1 MKKGKK
7 DFSITSMKHIQTF
20 ESFLNES
27 LNEGKK
33 EKDIEI
39 DLDSAEEITLKGKA
53 LDSDKL
59 GTDKKYR
66 DMILSAPEKAFIYK
80 GKPASVTAV
89 DLNDGYADE
98 PKIYLTVVNE
108 SQINEDN
115 NYKKAALEIVALAK
129 GIIKSAEEQLSM
141 YKEISYASKISD
153 ADGLSDLYYHLLDEL
168 VDFLPS
174 GMDPFKKDAKK
185 IIVDKYKIEMKD
197 EYGYPMK
204 WK

>member
-1 MKKGKK
+1 
-7 DFSITSMKHIQTF
+7 MKHIPTF
-20 ESFLNES
+20 ESFLKENLTEA
-27 LNEGKK
+27 KK

-39 DLDSAEEITLKGKA
+39 DIDSAEEITLKGKA

-115 NYKKAALEIVALAK
+115 NFSKAALELIDKAK
-129 GIIKSAEEQLSM
+129 PDLKKSGEPFTFR
-141 YKEISYASKISD
+141 KETNYAKKITD
-153 ADGLSDLYYHLLDEL
+153 ADGLSELYYHLLDEL
-168 VDFLPS
+168 GNFWAT
-174 GMDPFKKDAKK
+174 GMDTFKKEAKK

-197 EYGYPMK
+197 EYGFPMK